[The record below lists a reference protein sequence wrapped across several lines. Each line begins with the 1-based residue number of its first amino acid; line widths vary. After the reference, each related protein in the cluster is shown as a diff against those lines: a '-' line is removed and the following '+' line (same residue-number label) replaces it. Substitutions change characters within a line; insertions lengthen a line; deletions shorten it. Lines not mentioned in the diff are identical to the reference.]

1 MAHSIVYFVCTIYF
15 AAADGVVRLD
25 LLPSR
30 YALIQI
36 AITFIRCSRIRSIQ
50 SMINHR
56 QETTAAKYLPPAVLQ
71 PMGVERTTDDF
82 HRGKDTPW
90 FSSITLD

>member
-36 AITFIRCSRIRSIQ
+36 AITFIRCKQDKKHSIHDQ
-50 SMINHR
+50 SQARDDCGKIF
-56 QETTAAKYLPPAVLQ
+56 AAGCAAAY
-71 PMGVERTTDDF
+71 G
-82 HRGKDTPW
+82 
-90 FSSITLD
+90 S